1 MSHERMIQ
9 LEGRQVGVAVADGSS
24 IGDCQLVSACRPGVR
39 TLWVFTNGLDAFVP
53 LSAVRDVWE
62 IVPRGR
68 VV

>member
-9 LEGRQVGVAVADGSS
+9 LEGRQVGVAVADGSR
-24 IGDCQLVSACRPGVR
+24 IDDCQLGLPTRRAHPMDVH
-39 TLWVFTNGLDAFVP
+39 NGLDAFVP

-62 IVPRGR
+62 IVPRGQ